1 MTFGA
6 PLYLWLLLLL
16 PACGGALGGWLWWR
30 RRARA
35 RFGGVH
41 ADSIASRIVLV
52 LSPLLLLG
60 AIALTVLA
68 AARPQAGERTR
79 EVEDRGIDLV
89 IVLDVSQSMLATD
102 APPSRIELAQ
112 REIDALLAALTG
124 DRVGLVIFA
133 GDTFVRSPLTSD
145 LAAVRVLVAGV
156 ARERGF
162 LQPGSDLGAGINDA
176 LDVLARG
183 EAASKAILVVSDG
196 EDHGESAATALARAR
211 SRDVRIYA
219 AGVGSPDGAPVL
231 DVDIAT
237 GASSPRIDDTGQIVL
252 TRLEDQNLRALA
264 DASGA
269 RYLTLGDEPLLALA
283 SSFDELAATTFGT
296 RESTRKVERFQVFAA
311 LALLLAN
318 LELLLLVVP
327 RRPGASS
334 IIRLWPIAA
343 SAIFVAGVC
352 AKSAADV
359 NEDANDTYARGDH
372 EAALDLY
379 RTAQAMDCGT
389 AAPGCAAPELYYNAA
404 NALDQ
409 LQRFAEAIEEA
420 RAGCAGAAPACVHP
434 ECAPG
439 AIPATPKPECTPA
452 DSALAAAV
460 EYNLGNHFANA
471 GRLLE
476 ALGAYRRALYA
487 DPGDDDAKHN
497 YEVAARRLTPSPSP
511 TIQIDLTPL
520 ITATPGDTG
529 SAGGPGEEG
538 GSTPAPDA
546 GEGAQST
553 PGADSQVPQPQELSR
568 EELQR
573 RLAEAL
579 AGIDLEFTPEEA
591 NRILDYL
598 AEENR
603 RSIEDATG
611 DITRPAQPDY

>member
-1 MTFGA
+1 
-6 PLYLWLLLLL
+6 
-16 PACGGALGGWLWWR
+16 
-30 RRARA
+30 
-35 RFGGVH
+35 
-41 ADSIASRIVLV
+41 LV

-89 IVLDVSQSMLATD
+89 IVLDVSQSMLSTD
-102 APPSRIELAQ
+102 TTPSRIDVAQ
-112 REIDALLAALTG
+112 REIDALLAGLTG

-133 GDTFVRSPLTSD
+133 GDTFVRSPLTTD
-145 LAAVRVLVAGV
+145 LAAVRALVAGV

-162 LQPGSDLGAGINDA
+162 LEPGSDLGAAVDEA

-183 EAASKAILVVSDG
+183 EASSKAILVVSDG
-196 EDHGESAATALARAR
+196 EDHGESAASALARAR

-219 AGVGSPDGAPVL
+219 AGAGSPEGAPVL
-231 DVDIAT
+231 DVDAVT
-237 GASSPRIDDTGQIVL
+237 GATSPRVDDLGRSVV

-264 DASGA
+264 DATGG
-269 RYLTLGDEPLLALA
+269 RYLTLADEPLAALV
-283 SSFDELAATTFGT
+283 SNFDDLAATTFGT
-296 RESTRKVERFQVFAA
+296 RESTRRVERFQVFAA
-311 LALLLAN
+311 IALLLAN

-327 RRPGASS
+327 RHPGASS
-334 IIRLWPIAA
+334 LVRLWPMAA

-359 NEDANDTYARGDH
+359 NDDANDAFAVGEH
-372 EAALDLY
+372 QAALDLY

-389 AAPGCAAPELYYNAA
+389 AAPGCGSAELYYNAG
-404 NALDQ
+404 NALNQ
-409 LQRFAEAIEEA
+409 LQRFEEAVAEARNA
-420 RAGCAGAAPACVHP
+420 CGSAAPACARP

-439 AIPATPKPECTPA
+439 TLPATPIADCTPA
-452 DSALAAAV
+452 DPALAAAI
-460 EYNLGNHFANA
+460 EYNLGNHFASA

-487 DPGDDDAKHN
+487 DPGDDDAKYN

-511 TIQIDLTPL
+511 TVEIDVTPL

-538 GSTPAPDA
+538 GSTPAPDS
-546 GEGAQST
+546 GEGAQAT
-553 PGADSQVPQPQELSR
+553 PGSDSSLPQPQELSR

-579 AGIDLEFTPEEA
+579 AGIDREFTPEEA
-591 NRILDYL
+591 NVLLDLL

-603 RSIEDATG
+603 RSVEDATG
-611 DITRPAQPDY
+611 DINRPTQPDY